1 MNREMDMD
9 GIPISEFPTQHPSGS
24 STRRGKMALLLA
36 GGGFPGWMYEIGCL
50 SALDEFF
57 DDGFSVNDFDIFVGT
72 SAGAAVAAL
81 IANRVKPIDV
91 FEAIR
96 ENQDSP
102 FNFKSHNIYS
112 FGYQETWKL
121 FKKLVRALGPMM
133 RYLWRNRKWFSV
145 IDSAHLFE
153 EYLPSGI
160 FTLRNFDEYLKNFL
174 SQPGFTN
181 DFRKLS
187 KELYIPAIDVDRARY
202 DVFGEGEFSD
212 VPISMA
218 VTASSAVPI
227 VFQPVHIG
235 GRDYIDGG
243 VGRVAYMD
251 IAINHGASLLFVIN
265 PIVHIVN
272 DRSKVCL
279 PTLYGYCGGIKDKG
293 MSYIFD
299 QGNRISTA
307 TRIYLGLKRYQ
318 AEYPNKDFL
327 LLQPDPSDALMF
339 IYNVINLAARLE
351 ILNYGYV
358 SSVNSFK
365 SQFATYEKCFAKHGV
380 KVTLKR
386 FR

>member
-1 MNREMDMD
+1 MNGIRASNPSESNRPAPPSRE
-9 GIPISEFPTQHPSGS
+9 
-24 STRRGKMALLLA
+24 GKMALVLS

-57 DDGFSVNDFDIFVGT
+57 DDGFSVTDFDIFVGT
-72 SAGAAVAAL
+72 SAGAGVAAL
-81 IANRVKPIDV
+81 VANQVKPADIFD
-91 FEAIR
+91 AIR
-96 ENQDSP
+96 ENKDHP
-102 FNFKSHNIYS
+102 FNFKSKDIYS
-112 FGYQETWKL
+112 FGYQETWQL
-121 FKKLVRALGPMM
+121 FKRLIRSMPPMM
-133 RYLWRNRKWFSV
+133 RYLWRNRRWFSV
-145 IDSAHLFE
+145 IDWVHLLE

-160 FTLRNFDEYLKNFL
+160 FTLRNFDDYLAAFL
-174 SQPGFTN
+174 SGPGYTN
-181 DFRKLS
+181 DFRKL
-187 KELYIPAIDVDRARY
+187 KRELYIPAVDLDLGRY
-202 DVFGEGEFSD
+202 DVFGEGEFAD
-212 VPISMA
+212 VPISQA

-227 VFQPVHIG
+227 VFQPVQIR

-272 DRSKVCL
+272 DRTKVCL
-279 PTLYGYCGGIKDKG
+279 PTLYGYCGGLKEKG

-299 QGNRISTA
+299 QGNRISTS

-318 AEYPNKDFL
+318 AEHPTKDFL
-327 LLQPDPSDALMF
+327 LIQPDPSDSLMF
-339 IYNVINLAARLE
+339 LYNVINLAARLE

-358 SSVNSFK
+358 STVNVLK
-365 SQFATYEKCFAKHGV
+365 TQFSTYEKCFAKHGV